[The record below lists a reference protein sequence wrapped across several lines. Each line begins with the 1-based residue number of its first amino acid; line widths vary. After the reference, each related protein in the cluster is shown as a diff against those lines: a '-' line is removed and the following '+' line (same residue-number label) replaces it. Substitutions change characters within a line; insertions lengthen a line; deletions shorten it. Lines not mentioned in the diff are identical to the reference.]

1 MNSSS
6 TPSALRRARLAVS
19 LIFFVNGA
27 GFATWVPHI
36 PWIQQRFSLS
46 ESGLGLTLLIIACGA
61 IIAMPITGGL
71 VERLGSKRVAGIV
84 SIGFCFLLAS
94 LPLMPSYAGL
104 AAMLFLFGMVNGSMD
119 VAMNAHGVFVEKK
132 YQKPIMSSF
141 HGLFST
147 GGLVGAGVASG
158 LLALGLTPVQ
168 HMLSVITLL
177 LITTLIAIRYL
188 LPHEPVATEPG
199 QKQPLFVLPSKQ
211 LVWLLAFLGFFILM
225 VEGAMAD
232 WTAIHITELPEATPA
247 LAAMGFAAFSLTM
260 AIGRLTGD
268 VVIRTVGRPKVVRWG
283 SFIAAVGLVIVV
295 LWPYPVGAIAGF
307 GLVGIGLS
315 NVIPIIF
322 SSAGYANPT
331 EPGRG
336 IAAVTTMGYFGFLVG
351 PPLIGFIAEGISL
364 TGAWALLSLFLLIV
378 VTLAPRIISKIPNA
392 MVTAH

>member
-1 MNSSS
+1 M
-6 TPSALRRARLAVS
+6 S

-392 MVTAH
+392 MVTVH